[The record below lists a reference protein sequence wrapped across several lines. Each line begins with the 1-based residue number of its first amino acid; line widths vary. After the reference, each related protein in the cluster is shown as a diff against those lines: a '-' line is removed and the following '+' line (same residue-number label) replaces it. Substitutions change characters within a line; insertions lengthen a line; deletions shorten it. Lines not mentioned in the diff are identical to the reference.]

1 MNMSGVAVVPEWI
14 YSALDSALVAIGAT
28 ADVKSRRAAIDRL
41 ISAWNMSGRSFH
53 NARYLSSVLEQ
64 LDSLDAA
71 ATDPEI
77 LRVAFAYR
85 GAEHEV
91 GWEDAGMDDSPS
103 SIPQICKADDL
114 LGLGVPRQTVER
126 VKDLAKQLG
135 RHSPKP
141 DDLDAKIIIDADL
154 AILASP
160 PQLYRKLLEGL
171 RGEVPFMDSE
181 DFLRRR
187 RRAIK
192 RLLARQHVFFSPV
205 GRRWDTVAR
214 ENLEAELNSIE
225 ARLSSDDDDSEPL
238 PADEEQ
244 SDTVVIRHS
253 LRSPARVVP
262 TEEELAGAS
271 ESSLESADPG
281 KDGVDREEEGDRPDR
296 PGRQDA
302 VNYEEEDDQQNQPDR
317 EDDLAST
324 STLELLPDIFDSI
337 RHHKD

>member
-1 MNMSGVAVVPEWI
+1 MNLAGVSGVPEWI
-14 YSALDSALVAIGAT
+14 YSALDSALVSIGAT
-28 ADVKSRRAAIDRL
+28 ADAKTRRVEIDRL

-53 NARYLSSVLEQ
+53 NVRYLSSVLEQ

-91 GWEDAGMDDSPS
+91 GWEDAGMEDSPS
-103 SIPQICKADDL
+103 SVPQICNADDL
-114 LGLGVPRQTVER
+114 LRLGVPGQTVER
-126 VKDLAKQLG
+126 VKDLARQLG
-135 RHSPKP
+135 QHSPKA

-160 PQLYRKLLEGL
+160 PQRYRKLLEGL

-192 RLLARQHVFFSPV
+192 RLLLRQHVFFSPV
-205 GRRWDTVAR
+205 GRRWDAVAR

-225 ARLSSDDDDSEPL
+225 ARLSSDDDDSEPM

-253 LRSPARVVP
+253 LRSPARVAAA
-262 TEEELAGAS
+262 EEGRGEAS
-271 ESSLESADPG
+271 ESSLESTDPG
-281 KDGVDREEEGDRPDR
+281 EDGAG
-296 PGRQDA
+296 
-302 VNYEEEDDQQNQPDR
+302 YEQENVEQTVSDR

-337 RHHKD
+337 RHHRD